1 MKVLI
6 FVKHVCSPCGY
17 VKQLRNSKPRHTG
30 FCFGAMRN
38 LSCECGHMSVDIP
51 NTSKCEAPRGKA
63 EAQKSWNETT
73 ADAGARETFFWLKL
87 LAPSFVV

>member
-30 FCFGAMRN
+30 FCFGAMRS
-38 LSCECGHMSVDIP
+38 LSCECGHMSV
-51 NTSKCEAPRGKA
+51 EVGKHPQYEQVRSA
-63 EAQKSWNETT
+63 
-73 ADAGARETFFWLKL
+73 ARKGGSTEVLE
-87 LAPSFVV
+87 